1 MKRFLDKN
9 IYLSQPIMLLV
20 TLCSNFIDMNF
31 TLAGNIIGYSFM
43 TNLVFFY
50 LFNYKG
56 NYCWFTK
63 KAPLFLML
71 VNAIDVIGVYIDYQI
86 YSKIFNIT
94 ICGVSLI
101 LFFIHKTKQL
111 NDKFTDNN

>member
-1 MKRFLDKN
+1 MKKFLDKY

-20 TLCSNFIDMNF
+20 TLISNFLSLNY
-31 TLAGNIIGYSFM
+31 TLAGNLIGYSIL

-63 KAPLFLML
+63 RAPLFLIGINIL
-71 VNAIDVIGVYIDYQI
+71 DIIGVYINYKDY
-86 YSKIFNIT
+86 SEIFNIT
-94 ICGVSLI
+94 ICSIALLLFLI
-101 LFFIHKTKQL
+101 SKIKSY
-111 NDKFTDNN
+111 D